1 MQSFSVQSRSSF
13 PQEFARL
20 ACTLHF
26 GRQPHICCAISPTC
40 RLADLLLLLLY
51 ICCGIARVFSI
62 GLGSPRPRGGFK
74 PETIV
79 CQRKAI
85 NFNCIRCHCPLVQPS
100 RLLRRTVFP
109 RSTFASLHQFF
120 EETANWR
127 DFMAKLRSNVANSL
141 CKAITFRQLVWHHH
155 KS

>member
-26 GRQPHICCAISPTC
+26 GRQPHICCAISPTR
-40 RLADLLLLLLY
+40 RLADLLLLY
-51 ICCGIARVFSI
+51 ICYGIARVFSI
-62 GLGSPRPRGGFK
+62 GLGSPRSRGGFK

-100 RLLRRTVFP
+100 RLTAYSFSPFHVRFTASILRR
-109 RSTFASLHQFF
+109 
-120 EETANWR
+120 NG
-127 DFMAKLRSNVANSL
+127 KLAWLYGQTSIKRCQQPLQSNHFSSACVAPP
-141 CKAITFRQLVWHHH
+141 
-155 KS
+155 

>member
-26 GRQPHICCAISPTC
+26 GRQPHICCAISPTR
-40 RLADLLLLLLY
+40 RLADLLLLY
-51 ICCGIARVFSI
+51 ICYGIARVFSI
-62 GLGSPRPRGGFK
+62 GSALGSPRPRGGFK

-100 RLLRRTVFP
+100 RLTAYSFSL
-109 RSTFASLHQFF
+109 STFASLHQFF

-127 DFMAKLRSNVANSL
+127 DFMAKLRSNVASSL